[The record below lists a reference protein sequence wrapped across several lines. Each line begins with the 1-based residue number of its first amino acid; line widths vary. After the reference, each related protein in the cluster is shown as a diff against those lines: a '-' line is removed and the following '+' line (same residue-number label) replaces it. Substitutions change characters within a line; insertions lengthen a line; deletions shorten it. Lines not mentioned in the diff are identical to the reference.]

1 MALSRDSG
9 SGFDVPQY
17 HPQLGVYEKVSEAM
31 MNFLRAVLLLATL
44 GLMGII
50 TNVHAETAMVNKHL
64 VKLLGKWDS
73 PQGAV
78 IFNANRTCVYKGK
91 KYICAI
97 ADGAIQIKKRKA
109 VVVFPYRFQNGQ
121 LLISDHNIMTA
132 YTRVP

>member
-1 MALSRDSG
+1 MTVNL
-9 SGFDVPQY
+9 
-17 HPQLGVYEKVSEAM
+17 KISEAM
-31 MNFLRAVLLLATL
+31 MNFIRAILLLVTL
-44 GLMGII
+44 ALTGLIS
-50 TNVHAETAMVNKHL
+50 NAHAETPMVNKHL

-78 IFNANRTCVYKGK
+78 IFKANRTCIYKGR

-121 LLISDHNIMTA
+121 LFISDHNVVTI